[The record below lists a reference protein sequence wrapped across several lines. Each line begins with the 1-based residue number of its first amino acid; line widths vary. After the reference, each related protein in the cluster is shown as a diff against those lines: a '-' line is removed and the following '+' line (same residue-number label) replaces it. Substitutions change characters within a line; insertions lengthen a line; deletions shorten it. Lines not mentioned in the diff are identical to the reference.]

1 MKLKLVSPGRI
12 KDAWLQ
18 AALDDFTRRLRRY
31 SQVIFDYVNDAPDQL
46 PLERALNDEADR
58 ILSRI
63 RPQDF
68 VVVLDLGAAQMTSE
82 RFAGELMN
90 WMEAGGS
97 EVVFVIG
104 GSRGLAD
111 TVRQRAQVRMA
122 FSEMT
127 FTHQM
132 SRLIL
137 LEQCYRAFRIV
148 NHAPYHK

>member
-1 MKLKLVSPGRI
+1 MKLRIISPGRV

-18 AALDDFTRRLRRY
+18 AGLDDYGKRLRRY
-31 SQVIFDYVNDAPDQL
+31 SQVVFDLVNDAPDQL
-46 PLERALNDEADR
+46 PLERALREEADR
-58 ILSRI
+58 ILGRI
-63 RPQDF
+63 RSQDF
-68 VVVLDLGAAQMTSE
+68 VVLLDLGAAQMSSE
-82 RFAGELMN
+82 QFAAQLMN

-111 TVRQRAQVRMA
+111 EVRGRAQIRMA
-122 FSEMT
+122 VSDMT

-132 SRLIL
+132 SRLLL

-148 NHAPYHK
+148 NNAPYHK